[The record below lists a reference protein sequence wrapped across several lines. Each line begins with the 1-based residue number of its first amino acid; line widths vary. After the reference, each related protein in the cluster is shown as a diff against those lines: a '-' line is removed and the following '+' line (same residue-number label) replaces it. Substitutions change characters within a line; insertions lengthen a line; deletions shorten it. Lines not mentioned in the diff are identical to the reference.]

1 MRWVDYCGHS
11 LLLLFRHGIFFGSG
25 RVGDKAWLDLIECH
39 SVAGGA
45 AQVPSVSFVLL
56 LFPVIY
62 VRTRVL
68 TSIPLMKLSVNWPD
82 IDFGWLPP
90 ISHQRIDWHMI
101 TASGC
106 HSPKAFILAASA
118 KHRKQRPQKAPH
130 APRNMLQIAFK
141 RWHPL
146 VAGNKGGKTQI
157 KNRKPKSPS
166 KWKMEMCKA
175 AQQGLH
181 LASIFI
187 F

>member
-1 MRWVDYCGHS
+1 MAFS
-11 LLLLFRHGIFFGSG
+11 LGVGELGIRPGLT
-25 RVGDKAWLDLIECH
+25 WLNAIRL
-39 SVAGGA
+39 AGGA

-82 IDFGWLPP
+82 IDFGWLPS

-106 HSPKAFILAASA
+106 HSPKAFYPCS
-118 KHRKQRPQKAPH
+118 KRKTPKTKTAKAPH

>member
-1 MRWVDYCGHS
+1 MAFS
-11 LLLLFRHGIFFGSG
+11 LGVGELGIRPGLT
-25 RVGDKAWLDLIECH
+25 WLNAIRL
-39 SVAGGA
+39 AGGA

-82 IDFGWLPP
+82 IDFGWLPS